1 MGERKYFVDKRSPSG
16 TVIKIFLALLLLFSV
31 AFFLWSVMRYNEIE
45 EEKGQKQKYV
55 ESHQTKKLPC
65 RKGNHQQNERQPMEW
80 EKTFANH
87 TMHKGLIS
95 KMWKE
100 LM

>member
-1 MGERKYFVDKRSPSG
+1 MSVKPGIITFLEENVSSKYLNVDHKDDCLDLTPE
-16 TVIKIFLALLLLFSV
+16 A
-31 AFFLWSVMRYNEIE
+31 
-45 EEKGQKQKYV
+45 KGQKQKYV

-87 TMHKGLIS
+87 FF
-95 KMWKE
+95 
-100 LM
+100 